1 MKKISINS
9 ILERYKEYD
18 IHFICGTKTLIIYKT
33 ILVKDLRNIQNII
46 RDYHVEIKNIIVAGG
61 NHEKLGNSTN

>member
-9 ILERYKEYD
+9 ILERYKKYD
-18 IHFICGTKTLIIYKT
+18 MYFDWSNKVLIVHKP

-46 RDYHVEIKNIIVAGG
+46 RDYQVDVKNIIVSGR
-61 NHEKLGNSTN
+61 

>member
-9 ILERYKEYD
+9 ILERYKKYD
-18 IHFICGTKTLIIYKT
+18 LWFMCGTKVLVIRKP

-46 RDYHVEIKNIIVAGG
+46 RDYQVEIKNIIVNGG
-61 NHEKLGNSTN
+61 NYER